1 MSVIKNKRSLSD
13 LEFFHNAIKLR
24 TTMTDLL
31 LRDFGVKAKN
41 KNAQVYP
48 KKFKMDKEDGERFM
62 ELCEK
67 YQITSII
74 ESYPDWLINEMRTSI
89 LENLRQLLANITSAN
104 SIYPVCIDEWTER
117 RLRQDRAIGN
127 CGIFGGKR
135 AAVMEFLEKFVPLLK
150 KTVSDVEMVIHNYV
164 MYRYFE
170 NRCKSITTR
179 MTLGETDLTKW
190 WRHK

>member
-1 MSVIKNKRSLSD
+1 
-13 LEFFHNAIKLR
+13 
-24 TTMTDLL
+24 MTDLL

-48 KKFKMDKEDGERFM
+48 KKFKMDKEDSERFM

-127 CGIFGGKR
+127 CETLLQEMAYVI
-135 AAVMEFLEKFVPLLK
+135 AVMPVDANKYMRYVDMIEREIALLK
-150 KTVSDVEMVIHNYV
+150 GWRKSDNKL
-164 MYRYFE
+164 R
-170 NRCKSITTR
+170 NRLLNK
-179 MTLGETDLTKW
+179 K
-190 WRHK
+190 K

>member
-1 MSVIKNKRSLSD
+1 MYHPNKERKMSVIKNKRSLSD

-104 SIYPVCIDEWTER
+104 SIYPVCIDEWIER

-127 CGIFGGKR
+127 CETLLQEMAYVI
-135 AAVMEFLEKFVPLLK
+135 AVMPVDANKYMRYVDMIEREIALLK
-150 KTVSDVEMVIHNYV
+150 GWRKSDNKL
-164 MYRYFE
+164 RSRLL
-170 NRCKSITTR
+170 NK
-179 MTLGETDLTKW
+179 K
-190 WRHK
+190 K